1 MINNQL
7 KQHKKKMGLW
17 LRKKTYLKKKKIK
30 SQLSFIGSSEL
41 WINQVFVY
49 LSLLFYSNRFSYQ
62 INWIQI
68 DLLAYSGLISLN
80 SSLLFLRH

>member
-7 KQHKKKMGLW
+7 KQYKKNRSLTKRENIFEKEKNQVSIEFYRIIRVM
-17 LRKKTYLKKKKIK
+17 
-30 SQLSFIGSSEL
+30 
-41 WINQVFVY
+41 INQIFVY
-49 LSLLFYSNRFSYQ
+49 FSLLFYSNRFSYQ